1 MNKVPVAGGVQ
12 SPFLDLSISS
22 LPSSVH
28 SVTGV
33 HGLDFV
39 AQKIA
44 PVVEY
49 RNFCV

>member
-12 SPFLDLSISS
+12 SPFLDLSTSS
-22 LPSSVH
+22 LPYSVH

-33 HGLDFV
+33 HGLDLV
-39 AQKIA
+39 AQKIV